1 ILYFHDMIGLASGTI
16 SLCIALVVLG
26 LSRKVSRLEGLVYF
40 LPLIVP
46 LSAGI
51 TGGFSPPVLGLS
63 ASLVLLTAV
72 NLPRK
77 GGKAVRLSGFLIASL
92 LFSLIGFRIQFI
104 QMAPSG
110 SYVYFTWLSIPL
122 TVIWLFL
129 ISRSVEF
136 THYELGRKKWRL
148 FIITLLAIT
157 FSFLTIVAL
166 QGEQN
171 LGTALQLG
179 SALVGGLSALLI
191 VSPKEGATSII
202 SSQLGFI
209 LAGLALIGVV
219 KSLTAFVLLAP
230 IAPLILPN
238 ARRSLAFTRATT
250 VTSTSP
256 NLINRLIKKY
266 AISYPIGIVFL
277 YVSLS
282 FLGLAS
288 AWFVWNPGIIQGTI
302 LGSGILVLPSLLTG
316 VNKVGRY
323 LQSWN
328 PSISGEATG
337 TVNIFGTK
345 FNFGDLTA
353 VKKKLSK
360 LTRTE
365 ETNYIATPDVTAV
378 IQAEQNEFLASSFA
392 RADVVTPDGFGLIWA
407 SSVHD
412 LPLKDRVAGID
423 LIDEI
428 LSTDQQLD
436 IYLLGSKP
444 GVAEK
449 AGIEITNT
457 YDKVDIVG
465 THHGYI
471 PVDSEEAISE
481 INESNPDL
489 LFVGMGVPKQE
500 EWIMDNLDKIEA
512 NVVMG
517 VGGSFDV
524 ISGNL
529 PRAPRWMRER
539 GLEWL
544 YRIWLEPGRLGKARL
559 IPYFMSKVLW
569 EKIKLILRNEIL

>member
-1 ILYFHDMIGLASGTI
+1 MIGLASGI
-16 SLCIALVVLG
+16 IALLITLVVLG

-46 LSAGI
+46 LSTGVI
-51 TGGFSPPVLGLS
+51 TGFSPPIVGLT
-63 ASLVLLTAV
+63 ASLILLTAV

-77 GGKAVRLSGFLIASL
+77 GGKILRLSGFLIASL

-148 FIITLLAIT
+148 FIVTLLAIT
-157 FSFLTIVAL
+157 FSFLIIVAL

-179 SALVGGLSALLI
+179 TALVGGLSALLVI
-191 VSPKEGATSII
+191 PPKGEATSII

-256 NLINRLIKKY
+256 NLINKLIKRY
-266 AISYPIGIVFL
+266 AISYPIGIVLL

-288 AWFVWNPGIIQGTI
+288 AWFIWNPGVIQGAT
-302 LGSGILVLPSLLTG
+302 LGSGILVLPSLLAG
-316 VNKVGRY
+316 FNKVGRY

-328 PSISGEATG
+328 PSISGKPTG

-345 FNFGDLTA
+345 FNFGNLTA
-353 VKKKLSK
+353 ATKRLSK
-360 LTRTE
+360 LTQTE
-365 ETNYIATPDVTAV
+365 GTSYVATPDVTAV
-378 IQAEQNEFLASSFA
+378 IQAEQSELLARSFA

-428 LSTDQQLD
+428 LSMDQQMD

-449 AGIEITNT
+449 AGTRITNT

-481 INESNPDL
+481 INASNPDL

-544 YRIWLEPGRLGKARL
+544 YRIWLEPERLGKARL

-569 EKIKLILRNEIL
+569 EKMKLVLRNEIL

>member
-1 ILYFHDMIGLASGTI
+1 MIGLASGII
-16 SLCIALVVLG
+16 SLLITVVVLG
-26 LSRKVSRLEGLVYF
+26 LSRKVSKLEGLAYF

-77 GGKAVRLSGFLIASL
+77 GGKVVRFSGFLIAAL

-148 FIITLLAIT
+148 FIVTLLAIT
-157 FSFLTIVAL
+157 FSFLIIVAL

-171 LGTALQLG
+171 LGTALKLG
-179 SALVGGLSALLI
+179 TALLGGLSALLVI
-191 VSPKEGATSII
+191 PPKGEATSII

-209 LAGLALIGVV
+209 LASLALIGVV

-238 ARRSLAFTRATT
+238 VRRSLAFTRATT
-250 VTSTSP
+250 APSTSP
-256 NLINRLIKKY
+256 NLINKLIQRY
-266 AISYPIGIVFL
+266 AISYPIGIVYL

-288 AWFVWNPGIIQGTI
+288 VWFIWNPGVIQGAI
-302 LGSGILVLPSLLTG
+302 LGSGVLILPSLLTG
-316 VNKVGRY
+316 VNKVGRH

-328 PSISGEATG
+328 PSISSKPTG

-345 FNFGDLTA
+345 FNFGNLTEA
-353 VKKKLSK
+353 KKKLNK

-365 ETNYIATPDVTAV
+365 GTSYVATPDVTAV
-378 IQAEQNEFLASSFA
+378 IQAEQNDLLTRSFA
-392 RADVVTPDGFGLIWA
+392 QADMVTPDGFGLIWA

-412 LPLKDRVAGID
+412 LPLEDRVAGID

-428 LSTDQQLD
+428 LSVDQQMD
-436 IYLLGSKP
+436 VYLLGSKP

-449 AGIEITNT
+449 AGTRISNI

-481 INESNPDL
+481 INELNPDL

-512 NVVMG
+512 SVVMG

-524 ISGNL
+524 ISGDL
-529 PRAPRWMRER
+529 PRAPRWMRDR

-544 YRIWLEPGRLGKARL
+544 YRIWLEPERLGKARL

>member
-1 ILYFHDMIGLASGTI
+1 MIGLASGII
-16 SLCIALVVLG
+16 SLLITVVVLG
-26 LSRKVSRLEGLVYF
+26 LSRKISRLEGLVYF

-46 LSAGI
+46 LSTGI
-51 TGGFSPPVLGLS
+51 TGGFSPPVVGLT

-77 GGKAVRLSGFLIASL
+77 GGKVVRLSGFLIAAL

-148 FIITLLAIT
+148 FIVTLLAIT
-157 FSFLTIVAL
+157 FSFLIIVAL

-179 SALVGGLSALLI
+179 TALLGGLSALLVI
-191 VSPKEGATSII
+191 PPKGEATSII

-238 ARRSLAFTRATT
+238 VRRSLAFTRATT
-250 VTSTSP
+250 APSTSP
-256 NLINRLIKKY
+256 NLINKLIQRY

-288 AWFVWNPGIIQGTI
+288 VWFIWNPGVIQGAI
-302 LGSGILVLPSLLTG
+302 LGSGVLILPSLLTG
-316 VNKVGRY
+316 VNKVGRH

-328 PSISGEATG
+328 PSISSKPTG

-345 FNFGDLTA
+345 FNFGNLTEA
-353 VKKKLSK
+353 KRKLNK

-365 ETNYIATPDVTAV
+365 GTSYVATPDVTAV
-378 IQAEQNEFLASSFA
+378 IQAEQNDLLTRSFA
-392 RADVVTPDGFGLIWA
+392 HADMVTPDGFGLIWA

-412 LPLKDRVAGID
+412 LPLEDRVAGID

-428 LSTDQQLD
+428 LSVNQQMD
-436 IYLLGSKP
+436 VYLLGSNP

-449 AGIEITNT
+449 AGSRISNI
-457 YDKVDIVG
+457 YDRVDIVG

-481 INESNPDL
+481 INELNPDL

-500 EWIMDNLDKIEA
+500 EWIMDNIDKIEA
-512 NVVMG
+512 SVVMG

-524 ISGNL
+524 ISGDL
-529 PRAPRWMRER
+529 PRAPRWMRDR

-544 YRIWLEPGRLGKARL
+544 YRIWLEPERLGKARS

-569 EKIKLILRNEIL
+569 EKMKLILRNEIL